1 MQTNSDSFMILKR
14 LFIWCCCV
22 SLYTAHAQTQHSTPV
37 ERPKLVVGIM
47 VDQMRWD
54 YLYRYYDRYA
64 EGGFKRLINDGF
76 SCENTYINYIP
87 TYTAIGHSSVYTGT
101 TPAIHGMAGNDFI
114 IQATGQSMYCT
125 QDDSVM
131 PVGTAADNTAGKMSP
146 KNLLASTITDEL
158 KLATNFRSKV
168 IGIAI
173 KDRGGILPAG
183 HFANAA
189 YWYDSS
195 GNWISSSYYMD
206 QLPKWMADFNQQKL
220 AEKYLKQDW
229 NTLYPID
236 TYKQSIADDNSYEG
250 AFKGADK
257 AIFPIKTSQLIK
269 DNGLGL
275 IRSTPYGNTLTLDL
289 AKAAI
294 ENEQMGKNPEGVTDF
309 LAVSL
314 SSPDYIGHQFAV
326 NSVEVEDNYLR
337 LDKDLEVFFSYLDD
351 AVGKGQYTVFLTADH
366 GAAHNPQFFMDQKG
380 NGGYFNTG
388 STQRELNALLKAT
401 FGEEKLVISLSNY
414 QVHLNNTLIK
424 EKNMDEA
431 AIRAA
436 SVKYLRGLEGV
447 AFVTDMDK
455 AAEAAIPE
463 RIKERIINGYNYK
476 RSGVIQ
482 IILEPQWFGGSPKS
496 TGTTHGNW
504 NPYDSHIPLVWM
516 GWGIKHGATNRVTSM
531 TDIAATL
538 AGLLHIQEPNGCIGS
553 PIVEVLSIK

>member
-1 MQTNSDSFMILKR
+1 MILKR
-14 LFIWCCCV
+14 LLIWCCFF
-22 SLYTAHAQTQHSTPV
+22 SLYTSHVRAQNTASV
-37 ERPKLVVGIM
+37 DRPKLVVGIM

-64 EGGFKRLINDGF
+64 DGGFKRLLHDGF
-76 SCENTYINYIP
+76 TCENTYINYIP

-114 IQATGQSMYCT
+114 IQATGKSMYCT
-125 QDDSVM
+125 EDDAVA
-131 PVGTAADNTAGKMSP
+131 PVGTAADNAAGKMSP

-183 HFANAA
+183 HFADAA

-195 GNWISSSYYMD
+195 GDWISSSYYMD
-206 QLPKWMADFNQQKL
+206 QLPQWVAAFNQQKL
-220 AEKYLKQDW
+220 AEKYLNQDW
-229 NTLYPID
+229 NTLYPIN

-250 AFKGADK
+250 KFKGTDK
-257 AIFPIKTSQLIK
+257 AVFPIKTSQLIK
-269 DNGLGL
+269 ENGLGL

-294 ENEQMGKNPEGVTDF
+294 EHEQMGKNPEGVTDF

-314 SSPDYIGHQFAV
+314 SSTDYIGHQFAV

-337 LDKDLEVFFSYLDD
+337 LDQDLNAFFDYLD
-351 AVGKGQYTVFLTADH
+351 ATVGKGEYTIFLTADH

-380 NGGYFNTG
+380 NGGYFDSG
-388 STQRELNALLKAT
+388 AAQRGLNDLLKSA

-424 EKNMDEA
+424 EKNLDEK

-436 SVKYLRGLEGV
+436 SVKYLRDLEGV
-447 AFVTDMDK
+447 AFVTDMDN
-455 AAEAAIPE
+455 AAEAAIPA

-482 IILEPQWFGGSPKS
+482 IVLEPQWYGGSPKS

-504 NPYDSHIPLVWM
+504 NPYDSHIPLIWM
-516 GWGIKHGATNRVTSM
+516 GWGIKHGTTNRVTNM

-538 AGLLHIQEPNGCIGS
+538 AGLLHIQEPNGSIGS
-553 PIVEVLSIK
+553 PITEVLNQ